1 MKMAPSILYV
11 PSLVREARRLKQ
23 KVQRAW
29 STSEERTRSSWTRKR
44 RVNGHRERV
53 D

>member
-29 STSEERTRSSWTRKR
+29 SEERTRSSWTRKR